1 MFRKLFGL
9 KNKPHPE
16 TYVIVQLNDKMMPLD
31 RESFYEEP
39 LNEFLRSS
47 NYGEIT
53 GGGTM
58 QADTGEIQ
66 FCDIEILIYKGNDPT
81 SVIAEIIEKLEDIGS
96 PKGSYVMVERTEESI
111 AFGQKEG
118 LAVYLDGV
126 NLPDSVYAEND
137 LGVLLTELSRLLGSD
152 EEVQRYWQSET
163 ETAFYFYGQSFEAM
177 KNAISTFTE
186 SHPLCRNA
194 RIVQI
199 A

>member
-9 KNKPHPE
+9 KNKRHPE
-16 TYVIVQLNDKMMPLD
+16 TFIIVQLNDKMMPMD
-31 RESFYEEP
+31 RGILYEEP
-39 LNEFLRSS
+39 LDAFLRSN

-58 QADTGEIQ
+58 QAETGEIQ
-66 FCDIEILIYKGNDPT
+66 FCDIEILIYKGNDPK
-81 SVIAEIIEKLEDIGS
+81 SVIAEIIDELEDIGS
-96 PKGSYVMVERTEESI
+96 PKGSHVMVERTEESI

-118 LAVYLDGV
+118 LAVYLDGD
-126 NLPDSVYAEND
+126 LPDSVYAEHD
-137 LGVLLTELSRLLGSD
+137 LGAVLTELSRLLGSD
-152 EEVQRYWQSET
+152 KEVQRYWQSEN

-177 KNAISTFTE
+177 KNAISTFIE
-186 SHPLCRNA
+186 EHPLCRNA